1 MASPQL
7 DSVIFTAARHAST
20 DPTEGPLVAEA
31 TALTPEARRLD
42 RDLTKA
48 AVSAEMVSAMQKRA
62 SDHLGQMERTAADLK
77 KCDVGSFA
85 NASDV
90 APVSAAS
97 FHAASDT
104 ELFVCPPA
112 RLAFVHIF
120 KCAGT
125 TVIASM
131 HDLCR
136 ATYGVDGFCVT
147 AGAPWVCRG
156 GPTRTMEEEWPN
168 LQQYAWFTFVRDPV
182 SKFESGVFELAR
194 RGAPCV
200 LDAGANREGD
210 ELALNVL
217 ESCVLSKDRREEV
230 DPHLRPSISY
240 LLEPAMTVS
249 PLLSHVGRVEAF
261 VDDWPAL
268 VTNFFDATKG
278 AQVRELLLNNSLHE
292 RDSNEDAYAADA
304 PEKFN
309 LQIASKRARSTV
321 EQAFHADEM
330 CLGYARRPQEKFR
343 CVLDGC

>member
-1 MASPQL
+1 
-7 DSVIFTAARHAST
+7 
-20 DPTEGPLVAEA
+20 
-31 TALTPEARRLD
+31 
-42 RDLTKA
+42 
-48 AVSAEMVSAMQKRA
+48 
-62 SDHLGQMERTAADLK
+62 
-77 KCDVGSFA
+77 
-85 NASDV
+85 
-90 APVSAAS
+90 
-97 FHAASDT
+97 
-104 ELFVCPPA
+104 
-112 RLAFVHIF
+112 
-120 KCAGT
+120 
-125 TVIASM
+125 
-131 HDLCR
+131 
-136 ATYGVDGFCVT
+136 
-147 AGAPWVCRG
+147 
-156 GPTRTMEEEWPN
+156 MEEEWPN

-240 LLEPAMTVS
+240 
-249 PLLSHVGRVEAF
+249 
-261 VDDWPAL
+261 
-268 VTNFFDATKG
+268 
-278 AQVRELLLNNSLHE
+278 
-292 RDSNEDAYAADA
+292 AADA